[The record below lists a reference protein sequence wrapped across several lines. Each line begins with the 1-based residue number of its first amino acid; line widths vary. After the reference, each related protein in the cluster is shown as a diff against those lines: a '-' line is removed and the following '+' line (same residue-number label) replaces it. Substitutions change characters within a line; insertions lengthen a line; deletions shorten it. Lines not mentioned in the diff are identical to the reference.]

1 MTDPQIAVAMLG
13 IFILTILLGFPIAFT
28 LVAMGVAFGYYAYW
42 DPERMGLLKADGILE
57 YFEALLNNRIFDLL
71 VNQTYSVMANDVLT
85 AVPLFLF
92 MGYIVE
98 RAGVVD
104 RLFSTLYIATRNMP
118 GSMAIAALVTCAMFA
133 TATGIIGAVVT
144 LMGLLAYPAMLK
156 ARYDTSFAS
165 GVICAG
171 GCLGILIPP
180 SIMLIVYS
188 ATSNVSVVKL
198 YAGAILPG
206 FMLAGLYIVYV
217 MGRALMNPEI
227 APKPRPED
235 IPDVTRGQV
244 AIMMATS
251 FFPLAF
257 LIFSVLGAILMGLA
271 TPSEAA
277 SMGALGGMVLAIGYR
292 LGNMAQG
299 TVVPEWTNAPE
310 HPFEDWLRALGQ
322 GGIAT
327 LAGAGIYIL
336 MHRSAAT
343 FFGFEMPKEPGF
355 LLSPGVSVA
364 LTFAIAALSRS
375 APDLTKRIL
384 GTVFAFGLAGIITV
398 VGMIAFSIVKGLVN
412 VITGLGIPSF
422 AQVSFGPLV
431 GLAILFGIFGYLIIR
446 FGPHAFSAWLWPSQ
460 RSIERAYAFAGKG
473 VVWGL
478 FGGAIYTAMFTV
490 LGLNDTFAEHEFNPL
505 GFDIGLLVGL
515 VAYFAWKVN
524 HQGRLRE
531 SIYLSVRTSAMVCWL
546 FVGSWTF
553 ASVFSYLGGE
563 KLIEEFVLSMDLSP
577 VMFLIMAQVIIFLLG
592 WPLEWSEIIIIF
604 VPIFL
609 PMLPHFG
616 VDPLFFGI
624 LVALNLQTSFL
635 TPPMAMAA
643 YYLKGVAP
651 PHVQLID
658 IFKGCLPFLS
668 MIFLSMLMLYVF
680 PGIALWLPEAIYG
693 R

>member
-13 IFILTILLGFPIAFT
+13 IFIFTILFGFPICFT

-42 DPERMGLLKADGILE
+42 DPERMGLLKADGVLE
-57 YFEALLNNRIFDLL
+57 HIDALLNNRIFDLL

-98 RAGVVD
+98 RANIVD
-104 RLFSTLYIATRNMP
+104 RLFQTLYIATRRLP
-118 GSMAIAALVTCAMFA
+118 GSMAIAALATCAMFA

-144 LMGLLAYPAMLK
+144 LMGLLAFPAMLK
-156 ARYDTSFAS
+156 ARYDVSFAS

-198 YAGAILPG
+198 YAGAIFPG

-217 MGRALMNPEI
+217 MGRALMNPKI

-235 IPDVTRGQV
+235 IPDVTRGQL
-244 AIMMATS
+244 AMMMATS

-277 SMGALGGMVLAIGYR
+277 SMGALGGMVLAISYR

-299 TVVPEWTNAPE
+299 TVEPEWTHAPE
-310 HPFEDWLRALGQ
+310 HPFEGWLLALGQ

-327 LAGAGIYIL
+327 ILGTALYIL
-336 MHRSAAT
+336 MLRSGIV
-343 FFGFEMPKEPGF
+343 FFGAEMPDEPGF
-355 LLSPGVSVA
+355 LLRPGVA
-364 LTFAIAALSRS
+364 IGLTFGIAIMSRS
-375 APDLTKRIL
+375 APDLLKKIL
-384 GTVFAFGLAGIITV
+384 GTIFAFGVAGVAV
-398 VGMIAFSIVKGLVN
+398 VLMMMGFSIVKGLIN

-422 AQVSFGPLV
+422 YQLSFGPIIGV
-431 GLAILFGIFGYLIIR
+431 AMLFAVFGYLLNR
-446 FGPHAFSAWLWPSQ
+446 YGPMAFSVWLWPSK
-460 RSIERAYAFAGKG
+460 RSLNRSYAFAGKG

-478 FGGAIYTAMFTV
+478 FGGLVYTAMFTV
-490 LGLNDTFAEHEFNPL
+490 LGLNDYFAEHVFNPL
-505 GFDIGLLVGL
+505 GPDIGLLVGL
-515 VAYFAWKVN
+515 TAYFCWKVN
-524 HQGRLRE
+524 DQEKLRE
-531 SIYLSVRTSAMVCWL
+531 SIYLAVRTSAMVCWL

-563 KLIEEFVLSMDLSP
+563 KLIEHFVLSMDLSP
-577 VMFLIMAQVIIFLLG
+577 TMFLILAQAIIFLLG

-624 LVALNLQTSFL
+624 LVAMNLQTSFL

-658 IFKGCLPFLS
+658 IFKGVMPFLS
-668 MIFLSMLMLYVF
+668 MIFLSMIMLYVF
-680 PGIALWLPEAIYG
+680 PGIVLWLPDAIYG